1 MKSNQISRS
10 AVGLGLAILAL
21 GAEAAPRTFV
31 STLGNDANPCSLASP
46 CRAFQAAINAVD
58 AGGEVVALDSGGYGT
73 MTIAKSVAVIVP
85 PGVHAAITA
94 NGVNGVYVDAP
105 GIAVA
110 LRGLYLSGTGTSGSG
125 IYFKQGATL
134 HIENCVISGF
144 TGYAYSGIY
153 QEATGRMFV
162 KDTIVRNNFNG
173 IGIGPPAQTPAT
185 ASLDRVRVENG
196 IMGGIQVNGPA
207 QVTVRDSVSARN
219 ASFNFG
225 AFPQNVAG
233 VNTYLTIENSAA
245 IGGEFGIAAS
255 ASGINS
261 GTAYVSVANS
271 VAAYNTYG
279 IAANTNSVI
288 VVANST
294 VTGSTYGWSHNT
306 AGILRSYGN
315 NRVFGNTTDGTASS
329 TLTPM

>member
-1 MKSNQISRS
+1 MMKAICSRTLLGISLV
-10 AVGLGLAILAL
+10 AVAGGV
-21 GAEAAPRTFV
+21 EAAPRTFV
-31 STLGNDANPCSLASP
+31 STLGNDANPCSLSSP

-73 MTIAKSVAVIVP
+73 MTITKSVAVIVP

-94 NGVNGVYVDAP
+94 NGVDGVHVNAP

-110 LRGLYLSGTGTSGSG
+110 LRGLYLSGTGTNGSG

-134 HIENCVISGF
+134 HIENCVVSGF
-144 TGYAYSGIY
+144 TGYGYSGIY

-173 IGIGPPAQTPAT
+173 IGVGPPAQTPAT
-185 ASLDRVRVENG
+185 ATLDRVRVENG
-196 IMGGIQVNGPA
+196 IMGGIQASGPA

-245 IGGEFGIAAS
+245 IGGEFGITAS
-255 ASGINS
+255 ASGITG
-261 GTAYVSVANS
+261 GTAYVSVDNS
-271 VAAYNTYG
+271 VAADNTYG
-279 IAANTNSVI
+279 IMANTMGVI

-294 VTGSTYGWSHNT
+294 VTGSTNGWGHNS

-315 NRVFGNTTDGTASS
+315 NRLFGNTIDGTPSS